1 MTVEGIVLTLA
12 VGFVAG
18 LAARAVI
25 PGRQDL
31 GLIATVLLG
40 LVGSLVGNLLAG
52 LVLHGRP
59 TVQVGGWWASL
70 VGAIIVF
77 GLVVAV
83 APRGRR
89 RAR

>member
-1 MTVEGIVLTLA
+1 MTVEGVLLTLA
-12 VGFVAG
+12 VGFGAE

-31 GLIATVLLG
+31 GLIATVALG
-40 LVGSLVGNLLAG
+40 LLGSLVGNLLAG
-52 LVLHGRP
+52 LVQLGRP
-59 TVQVGGWWASL
+59 TLQLGGWWASI
-70 VGAIIVF
+70 VGAIIVL

-89 RAR
+89 AR